1 MLTNTFPSVTQS
13 RKVDCV
19 LNDKPL
25 DDQAITI
32 GWTQQSK
39 PGPLFLIR
47 QVQDR
52 APFVQSTEA
61 QYPRRP
67 TARCRYRQAFCP
79 DRLLF
84 GHDAATVETFELR
97 NRSIGFGVLNSR
109 SGGWVEEP
117 VVSRKGRYPPK
128 PMAQRPANEV
138 VRSLNPVIHQKHEVA
153 LYGVGIIDSMVALL
167 IWSAMTFTNRRRPLK
182 PDPKLDIRWRYFKGL
197 SNPFS
202 ILSYRTNQR
211 G

>member
-13 RKVDCV
+13 RKVDRV

-32 GWTQQSK
+32 GWTQQGK

-52 APFVQSTEA
+52 APFVQSTGA

-84 GHDAATVETFELR
+84 GHDAATMETFELR
-97 NRSIGFGVLNSR
+97 NRSIGFGVLNST
-109 SGGWVEEP
+109 SGGWVEEL

-128 PMAQRPANEV
+128 PMARRPANEAI
-138 VRSLNPVIHQKHEVA
+138 RSRNPVIHQKHEVA
-153 LYGVGIIDSMVALL
+153 LYVVRIIDSMVALL